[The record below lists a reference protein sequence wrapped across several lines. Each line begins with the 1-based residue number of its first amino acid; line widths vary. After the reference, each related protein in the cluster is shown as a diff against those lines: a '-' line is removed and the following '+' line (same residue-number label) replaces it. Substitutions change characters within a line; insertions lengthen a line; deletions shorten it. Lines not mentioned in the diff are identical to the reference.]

1 MSSSANVLRLA
12 HKISILIYIY
22 IYSYYKYVYIYIA
35 VYMYIY
41 IVIYINVKG
50 LNGPSYPFNRRIK
63 HSVRR

>member
-1 MSSSANVLRLA
+1 M
-12 HKISILIYIY
+12 YI
-22 IYSYYKYVYIYIA
+22 YIYIA

>member
-12 HKISILIYIY
+12 HKISILIYTY
-22 IYSYYKYVYIYIA
+22 IVIINMYIYIA

-41 IVIYINVKG
+41 TVIYINVKV